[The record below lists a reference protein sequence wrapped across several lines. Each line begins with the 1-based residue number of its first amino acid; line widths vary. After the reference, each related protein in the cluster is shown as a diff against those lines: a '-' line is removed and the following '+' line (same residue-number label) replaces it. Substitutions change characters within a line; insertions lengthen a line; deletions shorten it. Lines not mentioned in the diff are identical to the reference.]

1 MRKNMLL
8 KSMKMAADMKEKK
21 NKGGETGKENFTIK
35 KEASMTVSG
44 KIIICMAM
52 ENFTIQIKN

>member
-1 MRKNMLL
+1 
-8 KSMKMAADMKEKK
+8 MKMAADMKEKK

-35 KEASMTVSG
+35 KEASMMVSG